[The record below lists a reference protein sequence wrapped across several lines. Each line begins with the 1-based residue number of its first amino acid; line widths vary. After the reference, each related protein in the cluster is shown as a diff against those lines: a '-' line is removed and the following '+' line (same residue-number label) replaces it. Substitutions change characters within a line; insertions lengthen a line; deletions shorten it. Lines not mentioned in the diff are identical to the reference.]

1 MVIISRFDQVW
12 THKPI
17 SLFSF
22 RTTFSKFSHQL
33 QNWTSKTSLSFGVKE
48 RAKISYQPYPGIY
61 IICTSVMA
69 VFYTCFSFGIQNPI
83 PSQGSS
89 FTQSRSLNS
98 ILLLTD
104 DTKKGKSSF
113 DMKQAVVSIGSQY
126 TLVWQALC

>member
-22 RTTFSKFSHQL
+22 RTTFSNFSHQL

-48 RAKISYQPYPGIY
+48 TA

-69 VFYTCFSFGIQNPI
+69 VFYTCFSFGIKNPI
-83 PSQGSS
+83 PCQGNR
-89 FTQSRSLNS
+89 FTQWRILNG
-98 ILLLTD
+98 ILSLTD